1 MTLSLRLRQARK
13 AKNWTQHQLEKA
25 SGVKQGTISQI
36 ERGDQKRS
44 VYVGEL
50 AKALQ
55 VSADWLSEGTL
66 PMHNNIPPNETTGVK
81 ELPAHYDIDT
91 KLAKECADLT
101 AEEVAMAT
109 VFIQGLKAGR

>member
-1 MTLSLRLRQARK
+1 
-13 AKNWTQHQLEKA
+13 
-25 SGVKQGTISQI
+25 
-36 ERGDQKRS
+36 
-44 VYVGEL
+44 
-50 AKALQ
+50 
-55 VSADWLSEGTL
+55 
-66 PMHNNIPPNETTGVK
+66 MHNNIPPNETTGVK